1 MILPNT
7 AVWKKIATDM
17 EELCNLLH
25 VTECSDSENIVKEC
39 VEKSGS
45 IGKTGKTF
53 TIISCLCNLIIRDI
67 KMVV

>member
-7 AVWKKIATDM
+7 AVWKKIVNDM

-45 IGKTGKTF
+45 ISKTGKTF
-53 TIISCLCNLIIRDI
+53 TIISYLCNLIIRDI
-67 KMVV
+67 KMMV